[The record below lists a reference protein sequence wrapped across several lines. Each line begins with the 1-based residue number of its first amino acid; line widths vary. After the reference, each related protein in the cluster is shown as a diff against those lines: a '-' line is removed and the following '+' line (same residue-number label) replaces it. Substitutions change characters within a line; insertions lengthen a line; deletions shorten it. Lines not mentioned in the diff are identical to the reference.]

1 ALPAD
6 ADGGQPLTGTGRVT
20 LLRTGGDAG
29 FGAYTLLYT
38 TRPVPG
44 GGAEAIV
51 AAARPEDTDPVWEL
65 HRPQRYGPQTSEKR
79 PLMRWAAALETDRRK
94 VREPGRLRPAPRPEP
109 DPHRPQRPQH
119 PRARSDFA
127 EVP

>member
-51 AAARPEDTDPVWEL
+51 AARPEDTDPVWEL
-65 HRPQRYGPQTSEKR
+65 HRLQRYGPQASEKR

-94 VREPGRLRPAPRPEP
+94 VRESRPPATSAS
-109 DPHRPQRPQH
+109 
-119 PRARSDFA
+119 PRA
-127 EVP
+127 